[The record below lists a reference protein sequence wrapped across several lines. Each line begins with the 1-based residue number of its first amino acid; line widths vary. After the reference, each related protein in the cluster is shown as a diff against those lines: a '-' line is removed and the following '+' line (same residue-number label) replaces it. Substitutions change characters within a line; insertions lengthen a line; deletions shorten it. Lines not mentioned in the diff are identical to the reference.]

1 MTESRRLDPFIAAGG
16 GLLSR
21 RSLLGGGLA
30 ATAAAAAGHLTL
42 VESVQAAPPAPEWLT
57 TAGLEVRPYGIPD
70 PHESDVRRA
79 LIQIYKEL
87 APAYSFSGTP
97 LHRLRGTV
105 TPSGLHFEVH
115 HGGRPEIDPA
125 THRLMIHGLVERPLV
140 FDLAALERYPMISR
154 IHFLECAGNSFFN
167 AVSES
172 APSLGCDMLH
182 GLVSSSEWT
191 GIPLRLLLDEARIAP
206 EARWVVAIGNDAPGL
221 ARSIPLEKAL
231 GDAMLALYQN
241 GERIRPEQGY
251 PMRLLLPGYEG
262 NMNVKWLTGLQVVS
276 GPAHTKDES
285 GEYTDLLPDGKAL
298 QFSFTMGVKS
308 VITHPSGTMSLSGPG
323 LYEVSGLAWSGTG
336 PVSKVEVSADGG
348 STWTDADLQPPV
360 LSKALTR
367 FSIPWRWDGGATVLM
382 SRAHDAA
389 GHVQPTRT
397 EWKKRYAP
405 ANVNHNNAIQA
416 WRVTEG
422 GAVENVYT

>member
-1 MTESRRLDPFIAAGG
+1 MAGG

-21 RSLLGGGLA
+21 RRLLGGGLVA
-30 ATAAAAAGHLTL
+30 GAAAAVGSLGVVDAVRAEPAT
-42 VESVQAAPPAPEWLT
+42 ADWRKAP
-57 TAGLEVRPYGIPD
+57 GLEVRPYGLPD
-70 PHESDVRRA
+70 PNEADVRRA
-79 LIQIYKEL
+79 IIQVYKEL

-97 LHRLRGTV
+97 LQRLRGTV

-115 HGGRPEIDPA
+115 HGGRPQIDPA
-125 THRLMIHGLVERPLV
+125 RHQLMVHGLVERPLA
-140 FDLAALERYPMISR
+140 FDLAALDRYPMISR
-154 IHFLECAGNSFFN
+154 IHFIECSGNSFFN
-167 AVSES
+167 ALFDD
-172 APSLGCDMLH
+172 PQPLGCDRLH
-182 GLVSSSEWT
+182 GLVSNSEWT
-191 GIPLRLLLDEARIAP
+191 GIPLRILLDEAGVKP
-206 EARWVVAIGNDAPGL
+206 EGKWLVAIGNDAPGL
-221 ARSIPLEKAL
+221 ARSIPLEKAM
-231 GDAMLALYQN
+231 GDGMLALYQN
-241 GERIRPEQGY
+241 GERVRPEQGY

-262 NMNVKWLTGLQVVS
+262 NMNVKWVTSLQVVS

-308 VITHPSGTMSLSGPG
+308 VITHPSGGMSLSGPG

-348 STWTDADLQPPV
+348 STWADADLQAPV

-367 FSIPWRWDGGATVLM
+367 FTIPWRWTGGPAMLM

-389 GHVQPTRT
+389 GYVQPARA

-405 ANVNHNNAIQA
+405 ANANHYNAIQP
-416 WRVTEG
+416 WRIGEAGT
-422 GAVENVYT
+422 VENVHA